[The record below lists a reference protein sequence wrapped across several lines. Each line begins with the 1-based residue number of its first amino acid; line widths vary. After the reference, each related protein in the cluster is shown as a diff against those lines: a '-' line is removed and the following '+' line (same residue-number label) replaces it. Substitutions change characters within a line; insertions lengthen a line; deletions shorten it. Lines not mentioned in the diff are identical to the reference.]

1 MSRKP
6 KAMYILVRPVVISF
20 QLGNNILMSVLYIGR
35 PKQYRLK
42 AASVAFVL
50 LTTGVFS
57 LAEVSGQPSK
67 KTIDVQLTQFTDLE
81 GVERNLSEYQ
91 GQVLL
96 VNFWTSWCPPCIRE
110 MPAIEFISRHMVDRP
125 LQVIMVN
132 VNEPPGILQR
142 FTRLADAGIVVLRDP
157 DGGAARAWGVTS
169 YPTTYFFDTAG
180 KVRDKILGAVDWDNP
195 EWVSRLEVLISE
207 ENVGTPEN

>member
-1 MSRKP
+1 
-6 KAMYILVRPVVISF
+6 
-20 QLGNNILMSVLYIGR
+20 MSVLYIGR
-35 PKQYRLK
+35 PKQYLLK

-50 LTTGVFS
+50 LTTVVFS

-67 KTIDVQLTQFTDLE
+67 KTIDVQLSQFTDLE
-81 GVERNLSEYQ
+81 GVERNLAEYQ

-110 MPAIEFISRHMVDRP
+110 MPAIEFISRYMANRP

-157 DGGAARAWGVTS
+157 DGGAAHAWGVTS
-169 YPTTYFFDTAG
+169 YPTTYFVDTAG

-195 EWVSRLEVLISE
+195 EWISRLEVLLSE